1 MGEPITVG
9 IGQMINPSTFWVSPL
24 PSSLNL
30 EAPGDQCITKVL
42 QLESVGPQDWKTF
55 LSLFFVFF
63 RN

>member
-30 EAPGDQCITKVL
+30 EAPGDQCISKVL
-42 QLESVGPQDWKTF
+42 QLESVGPKTENPF
-55 LSLFFVFF
+55 SASSSFFF